1 MLNDI
6 KGSLTQTV
14 EQIVDKLDKA
24 VFLVITDLSTPADL
38 ARFQEVS
45 FGSVHKESYT
55 MIKAIGMKFII

>member
-24 VFLVITDLSTPADL
+24 VLVIADLSTPADL

-55 MIKAIGMKFII
+55 MIKSAGMKFII